1 MRPAPPPGEP
11 QSAVSQP
18 VITFL
23 TDYGLA
29 DPFVGVCHGVIA
41 ARCPGAKVI
50 DLSHGIP
57 PQDVRAGA
65 AALARALPF
74 MPVGIMLAVV
84 DPGVG
89 GARRGVAIRAGD
101 GHQLVGP
108 DNGLLWP
115 ATLAAGGA
123 EAAVDLAGSR
133 FALEPVSATFHGRDV
148 FAPVAAALAGG
159 VALQDVGTP
168 VDPASLVVLKPL
180 EARVQRGELR
190 AQIVAIDRFGNLELA
205 AVRGDLDAAGL
216 PADGGVE
223 VEAAGEPVRARAGR
237 TFSDVAAGDLL
248 LYEDSSGVLSL
259 AVSCGSAAE
268 LLAVAAGDE
277 LRISA

>member
-1 MRPAPPPGEP
+1 ME
-11 QSAVSQP
+11 SP

-23 TDYGLA
+23 TDYGLS

-41 ARCPGAKVI
+41 ARCPQARVI

-65 AALARALPF
+65 TALARALPF
-74 MPVGIMLAVV
+74 MPVGVMLAVV

-89 GARRGVAIRAGD
+89 GARRGVAIRAAA
-101 GHQLVGP
+101 GHLLVGP

-115 ATLAAGGA
+115 AAVAAGGA

-159 VALQDVGTP
+159 VALFDAGRP
-168 VDPASLVVLKPL
+168 IDPASLVALAPL
-180 EARVQRGELR
+180 APQIEEGALR
-190 AQIVAIDRFGNLELA
+190 APVVAIDRFGNLELA
-205 AVRGDLDAAGL
+205 AALADLDGGGDRGARRRRSSTRAADRCA
-216 PADGGVE
+216 PTRGGRSPTSP
-223 VEAAGEPVRARAGR
+223 PVSCCSTRTRAGR
-237 TFSDVAAGDLL
+237 CRWRSRAARRRSD
-248 LYEDSSGVLSL
+248 S
-259 AVSCGSAAE
+259 
-268 LLAVAAGDE
+268 AVAAGDE
-277 LRISA
+277 LRISAP

>member
-1 MRPAPPPGEP
+1 MSG
-11 QSAVSQP
+11 P
-18 VITFL
+18 VVTFL
-23 TDYGLA
+23 TDYGLS

-41 ARCPGAKVI
+41 ARCPSARII

-65 AALARALPF
+65 VVLARALPF
-74 MPVGIMLAVV
+74 MPVGVMLAVV

-89 GARRGVAIRAGD
+89 GARRGVAIGAAAG
-101 GHQLVGP
+101 HLLVGP

-115 ATLAAGGA
+115 AALAAGGV

-159 VALQDVGTP
+159 AALADVGSAIEP
-168 VDPASLVVLKPL
+168 GSLVVLEPL
-180 EARVQRGELR
+180 APVVEAYALRARV
-190 AQIVAIDRFGNLELA
+190 AAIDGFGNLELA
-205 AVRGDLDAAGL
+205 ATFSDLVAAEVAGSDPVLVEAGARPL
-216 PADGGVE
+216 PAHW
-223 VEAAGEPVRARAGR
+223 GR
-237 TFSDVAAGDLL
+237 TFSDVAAGELL

-259 AVSCGSAAE
+259 ALSCGSAARR
-268 LLAVAAGDE
+268 LAVATGDE
-277 LRISA
+277 LRISAP